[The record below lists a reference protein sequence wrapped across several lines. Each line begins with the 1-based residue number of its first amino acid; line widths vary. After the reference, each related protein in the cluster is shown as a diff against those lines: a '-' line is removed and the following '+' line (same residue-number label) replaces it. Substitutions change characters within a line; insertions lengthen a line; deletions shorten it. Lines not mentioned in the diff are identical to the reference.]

1 VSLISR
7 ASPDVRVLPPDP
19 STVRLPGPWSH
30 RDVSANGIRLH
41 IAEAGSGPLVLLLH
55 GFPEFWWAWHAQLP
69 ALADAGY
76 RAVAVDLRGYG
87 DSDKPPRG
95 YDGWTLAGDIAG
107 LIKALGRSRAHLVG
121 HAWGGMVA
129 WTVAALHPRLV
140 RTVSAVAAPH
150 PLALRSATRRSVF
163 RREDSQARAIWQVF
177 RAQLPLMPER
187 GLVADDAAAVERLL
201 RHWGGPRWT
210 VGPDFAAVADR
221 DRAAMRVP
229 GVAHSALEYFRWAL
243 RSQVRG
249 DGRNFAE
256 ELDKRLTL
264 PAIQIHGAVD
274 PYLLP
279 STAQASRTWLLP
291 RTAYHSLAGVG
302 HFPHHEAP
310 ATVTDLLLEF
320 LADNPIS

>member
-1 VSLISR
+1 MSLISR